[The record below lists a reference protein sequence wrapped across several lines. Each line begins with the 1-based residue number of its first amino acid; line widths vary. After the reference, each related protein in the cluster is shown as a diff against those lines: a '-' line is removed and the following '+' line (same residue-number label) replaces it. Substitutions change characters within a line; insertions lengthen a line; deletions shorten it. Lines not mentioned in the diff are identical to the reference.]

1 MTFHHNTLNKKYLAS
16 QLNAAKQGHNQFNQ
30 SWLKVSRLQVVP
42 ALWIS
47 GRRSFTNNICQVSRN
62 SKQLSNE
69 IPAAPLHPAVPR
81 SLQLWT
87 CRAPQIAAWNLGKSA
102 GLGLRVMEQ
111 CSATIN
117 MFHVQTQQV
126 VPSNNCNQH
135 LSICLSKMI
144 FVTSSPFFEKGF
156 CLQILAPLQCLY
168 HRCSSKETPQ
178 MLTDILWS
186 GGPWRV
192 ALPYSS
198 LPEAEGPKRKQ
209 RIIFKTIKAFRA
221 ENFSSGSVFYYPWI
235 PAV

>member
-1 MTFHHNTLNKKYLAS
+1 MKSLLRRCILLCHVPCNNGHVGRHRLLPGIWENQLVWDCGSWSHRTNSTKK
-16 QLNAAKQGHNQFNQ
+16 
-30 SWLKVSRLQVVP
+30 
-42 ALWIS
+42 
-47 GRRSFTNNICQVSRN
+47 
-62 SKQLSNE
+62 
-69 IPAAPLHPAVPR
+69 
-81 SLQLWT
+81 
-87 CRAPQIAAWNLGKSA
+87 
-102 GLGLRVMEQ
+102 

-126 VPSNNCNQH
+126 IPSNNCNQH
-135 LSICLSKMI
+135 LSICLFEKMI
-144 FVTSSPFFEKGF
+144 FGTSSPFFEKGF

-209 RIIFKTIKAFRA
+209 RIFKTNKALRA
-221 ENFSSGSVFYYPWI
+221 YI
-235 PAV
+235 